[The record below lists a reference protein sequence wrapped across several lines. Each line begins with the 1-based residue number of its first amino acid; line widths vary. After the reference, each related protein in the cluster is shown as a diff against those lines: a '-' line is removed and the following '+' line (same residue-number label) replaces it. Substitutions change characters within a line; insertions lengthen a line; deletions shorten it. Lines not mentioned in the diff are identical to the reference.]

1 MEADVLV
8 TQILNT
14 KKSNGVVMVTHN
26 NPVKEVADVLSARN
40 IGSVVISS
48 DGQIPEGIVSER
60 DVVRAISKHGEAAL
74 EFQTSAIMTRNPYT
88 CEPSATAD
96 DVLSLMTEKRFRH
109 IPVMENGR
117 LVGIIT
123 QGDVVKAK
131 LSEVSMEKDALENM
145 ITGCW

>member
-1 MEADVLV
+1 M
-8 TQILNT
+8 
-14 KKSNGVVMVTHN
+14 
-26 NPVKEVADVLSARN
+26 LSARN

-109 IPVMENGR
+109 IPIMENGR

>member
-1 MEADVLV
+1 MC
-8 TQILNT
+8 I
-14 KKSNGVVMVTHN
+14 
-26 NPVKEVADVLSARN
+26 
-40 IGSVVISS
+40 
-48 DGQIPEGIVSER
+48 R
-60 DVVRAISKHGEAAL
+60 DS
-74 EFQTSAIMTRNPYT
+74 YT

-117 LVGIIT
+117 LIGIIT

>member
-1 MEADVLV
+1 MLV
-8 TQILNT
+8 TQILNS

-26 NPVKEVADVLSARN
+26 TPVKEVADVLSARN

-74 EFQTSAIMTRNPYT
+74 EFQTSAIMTRNTYT

>member
-1 MEADVLV
+1 MEANVLV

-14 KKSNGVVMVTHN
+14 KKSNGVVMVTQN
-26 NPVKEVADVLSARN
+26 TPVKEVADVLSARN

-88 CEPSATAD
+88 CEPVQLQMTS
-96 DVLSLMTEKRFRH
+96 SL
-109 IPVMENGR
+109 
-117 LVGIIT
+117 
-123 QGDVVKAK
+123 
-131 LSEVSMEKDALENM
+131 
-145 ITGCW
+145 

>member
-1 MEADVLV
+1 MV
-8 TQILNT
+8 TQNT
-14 KKSNGVVMVTHN
+14 
-26 NPVKEVADVLSARN
+26 PVKEVADVLSARN

-60 DVVRAISKHGEAAL
+60 DVVRPISKHGEAAL
-74 EFQTSAIMTRNPYT
+74 EFQASAIMARNPYT

-117 LVGIIT
+117 LVGFIT

>member
-1 MEADVLV
+1 MLV

-14 KKSNGVVMVTHN
+14 KKSNGVVMVTQN
-26 NPVKEVADVLSARN
+26 TPVKEVADVLSARN

-96 DVLSLMTEKRFRH
+96 DVLSLMTVKKVSPYSGNGKRTSCWDHNAGGCRQ
-109 IPVMENGR
+109 GK
-117 LVGIIT
+117 IIR
-123 QGDVVKAK
+123 GFHGK
-131 LSEVSMEKDALENM
+131 
-145 ITGCW
+145 GCP